1 MFRIRFKELRE
12 QAGYKSQQCFADAF
26 GISQSTVAG
35 WEAGRREP
43 SFQVLAKLALFL
55 DCSADYLLGIVDVP
69 THIKKDLPDQNGEAV
84 SVEYDMR
91 KPPSEEAM
99 AVAVEAARKALR
111 ELYSQD

>member
-1 MFRIRFKELRE
+1 MFSTRLKSLRE
-12 QAGYKSQQCFADAF
+12 NAGYSQYSFAAAF
-26 GISQSTVAG
+26 GVSQSTVG
-35 WEAGRREP
+35 NWEAGVRKP
-43 SFQVLAKLALFL
+43 SIDTLSELCDFFN
-55 DCSADYLLGIVDVP
+55 CSADYLLGRVEIP